1 MAELVCGMRSPEI
14 FIAGEYVLSDS
25 SLTPHAEL
33 DLRPASFTVPSTWQ
47 LELTKQM
54 RERKG

>member
-1 MAELVCGMRSPEI
+1 MRSPEI
-14 FIAGEYVLSDS
+14 FIAGEYILSDS

-47 LELTKQM
+47 PELSKQM